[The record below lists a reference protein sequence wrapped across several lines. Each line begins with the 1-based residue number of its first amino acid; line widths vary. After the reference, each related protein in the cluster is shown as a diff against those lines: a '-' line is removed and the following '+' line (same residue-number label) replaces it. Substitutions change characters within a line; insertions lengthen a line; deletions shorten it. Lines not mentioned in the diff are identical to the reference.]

1 MFLRR
6 FHNKS
11 KLMNEFE
18 HRRLVFLGV
27 KMSVFNR
34 PFLTLVSIIESSEI
48 QKVKGDDLN
57 CITRFAR

>member
-1 MFLRR
+1 
-6 FHNKS
+6 
-11 KLMNEFE
+11 MNEFE

-34 PFLTLVSIIESSEI
+34 PFLTLVSFIESSEI